1 MHESIQLVIDS
12 LPYLLKGAVFTLQL
26 SIGGMF
32 FGLVLGFILALMRLS
47 PLLPVRW
54 LARFYISIFRG
65 TPLIAQLFMIYYGL
79 PQFGIELDPIPAA
92 MIGLSLNTAAYAA
105 ETLRAAISSIDKG
118 QWEAGASIGMT
129 RWQTMRRAILPQAAR
144 VALPPLSNSFISL
157 VKDTSLAATIQVPE
171 LFRQAQLITSRTLEV
186 FTMYLAASLIYWVMA
201 TVLSAL
207 QNYFEEQLN
216 RQERAEM
223 SAIEVRNLV
232 KKFHG
237 QTVLHGIDLDVKPGE
252 VVAIIGPSGS
262 GKTTLLRSINLLE
275 QPEAGTI
282 KVGEITIDTARS
294 LTQQKGLIRQL
305 RQHVG
310 FVFQNFNLFPH
321 RTVLEN
327 IIEGPVIV
335 KGEPK
340 AEATARARE
349 LLAKVGLAGKE
360 TSYPRRLSGGQQQRV
375 AIARALAMRPEVILF
390 DEPTSALDP
399 ELVGEVLNTIRQLA
413 QEKRTMVI
421 VTHEMSFAR
430 DVADRAIFMD
440 QGRIVEQGPAKSL
453 FTHPQQPRTHQ
464 FLEKFLMQ

>member
-1 MHESIQLVIDS
+1 
-12 LPYLLKGAVFTLQL
+12 
-26 SIGGMF
+26 
-32 FGLVLGFILALMRLS
+32 
-47 PLLPVRW
+47 
-54 LARFYISIFRG
+54 
-65 TPLIAQLFMIYYGL
+65 
-79 PQFGIELDPIPAA
+79 
-92 MIGLSLNTAAYAA
+92 
-105 ETLRAAISSIDKG
+105 
-118 QWEAGASIGMT
+118 
-129 RWQTMRRAILPQAAR
+129 
-144 VALPPLSNSFISL
+144 
-157 VKDTSLAATIQVPE
+157 
-171 LFRQAQLITSRTLEV
+171 
-186 FTMYLAASLIYWVMA
+186 
-201 TVLSAL
+201 
-207 QNYFEEQLN
+207 
-216 RQERAEM
+216 M

-349 LLAKVGLAGKE
+349 LLAKVGL
-360 TSYPRRLSGGQQQRV
+360 
-375 AIARALAMRPEVILF
+375 
-390 DEPTSALDP
+390 EPTSALDP

-453 FTHPQQPRTHQ
+453 FTHPQQPRTRQ